1 MNIGEKSK
9 NFFTFSNKRKRKRK
23 RGTNFVKNNC
33 LYFYKYPPASSEH
46 FIKIAS
52 EVAEFRP
59 VVIKTRKKKKK
70 KGKFRGKQSCG
81 FQTVETI
88 TPNPC
93 KNVSLTFIEVLK
105 FFFDITLT
113 KKNLVDEK
121 KKKEREKERKKCIGE
136 RLKRAIGGKFFS
148 GNKKWK
154 KIFLDSR
161 NMTGI
166 ETDKNEM
173 KVVK

>member
-1 MNIGEKSK
+1 MS
-9 NFFTFSNKRKRKRK
+9 
-23 RGTNFVKNNC
+23 V
-33 LYFYKYPPASSEH
+33 
-46 FIKIAS
+46 
-52 EVAEFRP
+52 
-59 VVIKTRKKKKK
+59 
-70 KGKFRGKQSCG
+70 
-81 FQTVETI
+81 
-88 TPNPC
+88 
-93 KNVSLTFIEVLK
+93 TFIEVLK

>member
-1 MNIGEKSK
+1 M
-9 NFFTFSNKRKRKRK
+9 
-23 RGTNFVKNNC
+23 
-33 LYFYKYPPASSEH
+33 
-46 FIKIAS
+46 
-52 EVAEFRP
+52 
-59 VVIKTRKKKKK
+59 KKKKK
-70 KGKFRGKQSCG
+70 
-81 FQTVETI
+81 
-88 TPNPC
+88 
-93 KNVSLTFIEVLK
+93 
-105 FFFDITLT
+105 
-113 KKNLVDEK
+113 EK
-121 KKKEREKERKKCIGE
+121 KKCIGE